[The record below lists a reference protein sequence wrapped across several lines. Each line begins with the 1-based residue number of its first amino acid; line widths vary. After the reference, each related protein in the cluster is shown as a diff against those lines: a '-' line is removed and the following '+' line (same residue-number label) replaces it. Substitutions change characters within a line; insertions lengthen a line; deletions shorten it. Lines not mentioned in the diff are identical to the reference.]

1 MTNEELSDLDLARG
15 VSNGDEEALKS
26 LYDVYADLLFAYI
39 KHLLSEAPRVAV
51 EDIWQETL
59 LSTIRG
65 MSSFRGDS
73 RLFTWMCGI
82 AKRKVADYRRQR
94 KTSIN
99 LNCSTAMNNLGY
111 LIDKDVLPEDYVLQ
125 QATRRHVVEVL
136 GSIRPK
142 YQKILTQ
149 RYINGLRVE
158 EIAKSIGKSY
168 KATESLLSR
177 ARQGFKSSF
186 IKLSKEE
193 RDE

>member
-142 YQKILTQ
+142 YQKILIQ
-149 RYINGLRVE
+149 RYINGSSVE

-177 ARQGFKSSF
+177 ARQAFKSSF